1 MGAVARVGAALFVS
15 YVASAV
21 YGFSVIPESASDHE
35 FTSAMGTYILFG
47 MGIAGALSIANEI
60 RIYRK
65 PR

>member
-15 YVASAV
+15 YVASAI
-21 YGFSVIPESASDHE
+21 YGFSVIPESASEHE
-35 FTSAMGTYILFG
+35 FTSTMGTYILFG
-47 MGIAGALSIANEI
+47 MGIAGALSAANEI